1 MELIR
6 INNLAKH
13 FGDNKVLRDINLIVN
28 KGDVISVIGPS
39 GSGKSTFLRC
49 INQLEV
55 PTKGQIW
62 FKDNLIGD
70 FTAYYFKRIAREKQ
84 KFSLSKKE
92 IVKDP
97 NLSKEEKKSR
107 IAAILKIR
115 DEKIIENKTKINEIK
130 KNIEANKTLDINK
143 YRSNVNMVFQ
153 QFNLFNNL
161 NVLENCILAQTNV
174 LKRSK
179 TEAKEI
185 ALEKLKLVGML
196 DWQNYRVS
204 SLSGGQKQRVAIAR
218 MLVSDS
224 NVIIFDDS
232 LSALDTKTDLMI
244 RTALKKKSKDKTM
257 IIITHRSTT
266 AKEADKIIV
275 LDNGKIA
282 QIGKHEDLVDKEGLY
297 KDLWGIQGEL
307 EKEFNAILKEGK

>member
-13 FGDNKVLRDINLIVN
+13 FGDNKVLRDINLTVN
-28 KGDVISVIGPS
+28 KGDVISVIGRS

-62 FKDNLIGD
+62 FKEYLIGD

-84 KFSLSKKE
+84 KFAISKKE
-92 IVKDP
+92 ILKDP
-97 NLSKEEKKSR
+97 NLSKDEKKCR
-107 IAAILKIR
+107 IAAILKVR
-115 DEKIIENKTKINEIK
+115 DEKITENKNKIVEIK
-130 KNIEANKTLDINK
+130 ENVESYKTLDINK

-161 NVLENCILAQTNV
+161 NVLDNCILAQVNV

-179 TEAKEI
+179 AEAREI
-185 ALEKLKLVGML
+185 ALEKLSLVGML

-218 MLVSDS
+218 ALCM
-224 NVIIFDDS
+224 NPEVILFDEPT
-232 LSALDTKTDLMI
+232 SALDPEMVDEVLQVMKNLADNGI
-244 RTALKKKSKDKTM
+244 TM
-257 IIITHRSTT
+257 IVVTHEMAF
-266 AKEADKIIV
+266 AKNVSNKVVFMDKGYIV
-275 LDNGKIA
+275 
-282 QIGKHEDLVDKEGLY
+282 EEGTPVEIFENPQSERL
-297 KDLWGIQGEL
+297 
-307 EKEFNAILKEGK
+307 KEFLKI

>member
-13 FGDNKVLRDINLIVN
+13 FGDNKVLRDINLTVN

-70 FTAYYFKRIAREKQ
+70 FTAYYFKRIVREKQ

-92 IVKDP
+92 IIKDR
-97 NLSKEEKKSR
+97 NLSKEEKKLR

-115 DEKIIENKTKINEIK
+115 DEKIAENKTKINEIK
-130 KNIEANKTLDINK
+130 KNIEVNKTLDINK

-174 LKRSK
+174 LKRCK

-204 SLSGGQKQRVAIAR
+204 ALSGGQKQRVAIAR
-218 MLVSDS
+218 ALCM
-224 NVIIFDDS
+224 NPEVILFDEPT
-232 LSALDTKTDLMI
+232 SALDPEMVDEVLQVMKNLADDGI
-244 RTALKKKSKDKTM
+244 TM
-257 IIITHRSTT
+257 IVVTHEMAF
-266 AKEADKIIV
+266 AKNVSNKVVFMDKGYIV
-275 LDNGKIA
+275 
-282 QIGKHEDLVDKEGLY
+282 EEGSPVEIFENPQSERL
-297 KDLWGIQGEL
+297 
-307 EKEFNAILKEGK
+307 KEFLKI

>member
-13 FGDNKVLRDINLIVN
+13 FGDNKVLRDINLTVN

-115 DEKIIENKTKINEIK
+115 DEKIAENKTKINEIK
-130 KNIEANKTLDINK
+130 KNIEVKKTLDINK

-204 SLSGGQKQRVAIAR
+204 ALSGGQKQRVAIAR
-218 MLVSDS
+218 ALCM
-224 NVIIFDDS
+224 NPEVILFDEPT
-232 LSALDTKTDLMI
+232 SALDPEMVDEVLQVMKNLADDGI
-244 RTALKKKSKDKTM
+244 TM
-257 IIITHRSTT
+257 IVVTHEMAF
-266 AKEADKIIV
+266 AKNVSNKVVFMDKGYIV
-275 LDNGKIA
+275 
-282 QIGKHEDLVDKEGLY
+282 EEGSPVEIFENPQSERL
-297 KDLWGIQGEL
+297 
-307 EKEFNAILKEGK
+307 KEFLKI

>member
-13 FGDNKVLRDINLIVN
+13 FGDNKVLRNINLTVN

-62 FKDNLIGD
+62 FKEYLIGD
-70 FTAYYFKRIAREKQ
+70 FTTYYFKRIAREKQ
-84 KFSLSKKE
+84 KLSIAKKEILKDQNLSKKE
-92 IVKDP
+92 
-97 NLSKEEKKSR
+97 KKCR
-107 IAAILKIR
+107 IAAILKVR
-115 DEKIIENKTKINEIK
+115 DEKITENKNKIVEIK
-130 KNIEANKTLDINK
+130 KNIESNKTLDINK

-161 NVLENCILAQTNV
+161 NVLDNCILAQVNV

-179 TEAKEI
+179 AEAREI
-185 ALEKLKLVGML
+185 ALEKLSLVGML

-218 MLVSDS
+218 ALCM
-224 NVIIFDDS
+224 NPEVILFDEPT
-232 LSALDTKTDLMI
+232 SALDPEMVDEVLQVMKNLAENGI
-244 RTALKKKSKDKTM
+244 TM
-257 IIITHRSTT
+257 IVVTHEMAF
-266 AKEADKIIV
+266 AKNVSNKVVFMDKGYIV
-275 LDNGKIA
+275 
-282 QIGKHEDLVDKEGLY
+282 EEGSPSDIFGNPKSERL
-297 KDLWGIQGEL
+297 
-307 EKEFNAILKEGK
+307 KEFLKL

>member
-13 FGDNKVLRDINLIVN
+13 FGDNKVLRDINLTVN

-115 DEKIIENKTKINEIK
+115 DEKIAENKTKINEIK
-130 KNIEANKTLDINK
+130 KIT
-143 YRSNVNMVFQ
+143 
-153 QFNLFNNL
+153 
-161 NVLENCILAQTNV
+161 
-174 LKRSK
+174 
-179 TEAKEI
+179 
-185 ALEKLKLVGML
+185 
-196 DWQNYRVS
+196 
-204 SLSGGQKQRVAIAR
+204 
-218 MLVSDS
+218 
-224 NVIIFDDS
+224 II
-232 LSALDTKTDLMI
+232 K
-244 RTALKKKSKDKTM
+244 
-257 IIITHRSTT
+257 
-266 AKEADKIIV
+266 
-275 LDNGKIA
+275 
-282 QIGKHEDLVDKEGLY
+282 
-297 KDLWGIQGEL
+297 
-307 EKEFNAILKEGK
+307 

>member
-13 FGDNKVLRDINLIVN
+13 FGDNKVLRDINLTVN

-92 IVKDP
+92 IAKDP

-115 DEKIIENKTKINEIK
+115 DEKILENKTKINEIK

-174 LKRSK
+174 LKRNK

-204 SLSGGQKQRVAIAR
+204 ALSGGQKQRVAIAR
-218 MLVSDS
+218 ALCM
-224 NVIIFDDS
+224 NPEVILFDEPT
-232 LSALDTKTDLMI
+232 SALDPEMVDEVLQVMKNLADDGI
-244 RTALKKKSKDKTM
+244 TM
-257 IIITHRSTT
+257 IVVTHEMAF
-266 AKEADKIIV
+266 AKNVSNKVVFMDKGYIV
-275 LDNGKIA
+275 
-282 QIGKHEDLVDKEGLY
+282 EEGTPVEIFENPKSERLN
-297 KDLWGIQGEL
+297 
-307 EKEFNAILKEGK
+307 EFLKL

>member
-13 FGDNKVLRDINLIVN
+13 FGDNKVLRDINLTVN

-92 IVKDP
+92 IIKDR

-115 DEKIIENKTKINEIK
+115 DEKIAENKTKINEIK
-130 KNIEANKTLDINK
+130 KNIEVNKTLDINK
-143 YRSNVNMVFQ
+143 YRSNVNVVFQ

-204 SLSGGQKQRVAIAR
+204 ALSGGQKQRVAIAR
-218 MLVSDS
+218 ALCM
-224 NVIIFDDS
+224 NPEVILFDEPT
-232 LSALDTKTDLMI
+232 SALDPEMVDEVLQVMKNLADDGI
-244 RTALKKKSKDKTM
+244 TM
-257 IIITHRSTT
+257 IVVTHEMAF
-266 AKEADKIIV
+266 AKNVSNKVVFMDKGYIV
-275 LDNGKIA
+275 
-282 QIGKHEDLVDKEGLY
+282 EEGSPVEIFENPQSERL
-297 KDLWGIQGEL
+297 
-307 EKEFNAILKEGK
+307 KEFLKI

>member
-13 FGDNKVLRDINLIVN
+13 FGDNKVLRNINLTVN

-62 FKDNLIGD
+62 FKEYLIGD
-70 FTAYYFKRIAREKQ
+70 FTTYYFKRIAREKQ
-84 KFSLSKKE
+84 KFAIAKKEILKDQNLSKKE
-92 IVKDP
+92 
-97 NLSKEEKKSR
+97 KKCR
-107 IAAILKIR
+107 IAAILKVR
-115 DEKIIENKTKINEIK
+115 NEKITENKNKIVEIK
-130 KNIEANKTLDINK
+130 KNIESNKTLDINK

-161 NVLENCILAQTNV
+161 NVLDNCILAQVNV

-179 TEAKEI
+179 AEAREI
-185 ALEKLKLVGML
+185 ALEKLSLVGML

-218 MLVSDS
+218 ALCM
-224 NVIIFDDS
+224 NPEVILFDEPT
-232 LSALDTKTDLMI
+232 SALDPEMVDEVLQVMKNLAENGI
-244 RTALKKKSKDKTM
+244 TM
-257 IIITHRSTT
+257 IVVTHEMAF
-266 AKEADKIIV
+266 AKNVSNKVVFMDKGYIV
-275 LDNGKIA
+275 
-282 QIGKHEDLVDKEGLY
+282 EEGSPSDIFGNPKSERL
-297 KDLWGIQGEL
+297 
-307 EKEFNAILKEGK
+307 KEFLKL